1 MQTRKHITVPCD
13 DQGLAN
19 RNHELAAVLEL
30 SNLLAWS
37 HDYQNLLYNSLSFV
51 LKQLDLSAGR
61 LYLMEDDG
69 KTLHLAVSLGVNPT
83 GLKKV
88 SIHEGFTGQAVRTR
102 QFIAQHVSEMEDKAR
117 KKLLQKKGFVV
128 VICIPLV
135 VLDRVVGVLNLAAR
149 RLIRLTSQS
158 IDLAIVMG
166 NLIAVSLSNAQLQRE
181 LREKARILEE
191 QNSAIQYFAYT
202 ASHDLKSPAVGIF
215 ALTQRLMKQAGASLP
230 PRAQECCR
238 QILNA
243 AAHIESLAKEMNAF
257 VAARGAKLKLEE
269 LNLGAVLETVR
280 QELAGRLAEK
290 KVQWVAPEALPTVR
304 ADRLGLTRAFQNLAD
319 NALKYG
325 GPGLTKLEILHR
337 EEEGEHVFGVRDDG
351 VGLDPAEADRLFQ
364 AFQRGPTS
372 HGTEGTGLGLAI
384 VREVAERHGGR
395 AWLESAPG
403 QGATFY
409 FSLAKPN
416 QKIEPADL

>member
-13 DQGLAN
+13 DLALGH
-19 RNHELAAVLEL
+19 RNHELAVLLDL

-37 HDYQNLLYNSLSFV
+37 HDYQDLLYNSLSFV
-51 LKQLDLSAGR
+51 LKQLELDAGR
-61 LYLMEDDG
+61 LYLMDDDG
-69 KTLHLAVSLGVNPT
+69 KSLHLAVSLGVNPT

-102 QFIAQHVSEMEDKAR
+102 QFIAQHVAEMEDKPR

-149 RLIRLTSQS
+149 RLIRLSSQS

-166 NLIAVSLSNAQLQRE
+166 NLIAVGLSNAQLQRE
-181 LREKARILEE
+181 LREKAKILEE

-215 ALTQRLMKQAGASLP
+215 ALTQRLMKQAGAALP

-243 AAHIESLAKEMNAF
+243 ASHIESLAKEMNAF
-257 VAARGAKLKLEE
+257 VAARGAKLKLEDLD
-269 LNLGAVLETVR
+269 LNSVLETIH

-290 KVQWVAPEALPTVR
+290 GVQWVAPEELPRVR

-325 GPGLTKLEILHR
+325 GPDLTRLEILYH
-337 EEEGEHVFGVRDDG
+337 EDDGQHVFGVRDDG
-351 VGLDPAEADRLFQ
+351 VGLDPDGAERLFQ

-372 HGTEGTGLGLAI
+372 QGTEGTGLGLAI

-409 FSLAKPN
+409 FSLAKPSPTP
-416 QKIEPADL
+416 EPTDL

>member
-13 DQGLAN
+13 DLALGH
-19 RNHELAAVLEL
+19 RNHELAVLLEL

-37 HDYQNLLYNSLSFV
+37 HDYQDLLYNSLSFV
-51 LKQLDLSAGR
+51 LKQLELDAGR
-61 LYLMEDDG
+61 LYLMDDDG
-69 KTLHLAVSLGVNPT
+69 QALHLAVSLGVNPT

-88 SIHEGFTGQAVRTR
+88 SIQEGFTGQAVRSR
-102 QFIAQHVSEMEDKAR
+102 QFIAQHVNEMEDKPR

-149 RLIRLTSQS
+149 RLIHLTTGS
-158 IDLAIVMG
+158 IDLALVMG
-166 NLIAVSLSNAQLQRE
+166 NLIAVGLNNAQLQKE
-181 LREKARILEE
+181 LREKAHILEE

-215 ALTQRLMKQAGASLP
+215 ALTQRLMKQAGANMA

-243 AAHIESLAKEMNAF
+243 ASHIESLAKEMNAF
-257 VAARGAKLKLEE
+257 VAARGAKLKLEDID
-269 LNLGAVLETVR
+269 LSAVLETVH
-280 QELAGRLAEK
+280 QELAGRLAESG
-290 KVQWVAPEALPTVR
+290 VAWVAPGVLPTLR

-325 GPGLTKLEILHR
+325 GPGLTKVEILHR
-337 EEEGEHVFGVRDDG
+337 EEDGQHVFGVRDDG
-351 VGLDPAEADRLFQ
+351 VGLDPAGSERLFQ

-395 AWLESAPG
+395 VWLESAPG

-409 FSLAKPN
+409 FSLAKLSDKAEVP
-416 QKIEPADL
+416 DL